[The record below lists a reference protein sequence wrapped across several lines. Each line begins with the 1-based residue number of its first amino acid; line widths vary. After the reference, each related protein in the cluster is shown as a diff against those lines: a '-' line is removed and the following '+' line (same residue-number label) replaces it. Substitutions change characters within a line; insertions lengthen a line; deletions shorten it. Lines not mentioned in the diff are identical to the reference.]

1 MSTNNVYSTMQ
12 ATPQKET
19 KLKSRQMAQ
28 QLRAQ
33 TVFHGL
39 QLSSV
44 LSTHT
49 TACNLRSRGS
59 SVLSWPLWHC
69 THSETYM
76 WTHTHTHKNNWKSET
91 KHWLL
96 NNSEDHARIKC
107 KIITHGKNSKR
118 TFRNILRCLKKNYCI
133 TIILP
138 FSFPPSKYSH
148 VTPLAHFQIHD
159 LFFL

>member
-1 MSTNNVYSTMQ
+1 
-12 ATPQKET
+12 
-19 KLKSRQMAQ
+19 MAQ

-33 TVFHGL
+33 TVFHG

-69 THSETYM
+69 THSETHM
-76 WTHTHTHKNNWKSET
+76 WIHMHTHKNNWKNET

-118 TFRNILRCLKKNYCI
+118 TFRNILRCLKKLYNYNI
-133 TIILP
+133 ALSI
-138 FSFPPSKYSH
+138 SS
-148 VTPLAHFQIHD
+148 FQILSCNPSCSLSNSWS
-159 LFFL
+159 LFSLIVVIYMYMCKYTLISLYNNISLQ